1 MYNKGIIYGTR
12 GNTQMKMGLIGY
24 GSVGKLLIKLIYERK
39 LPITVKYI
47 LKSDGGILNKEG
59 LNLGEIIDENIKDNS
74 HWIDNLSFNDLI
86 DENIDYLVE
95 LTSTNIKTG
104 EPALSF
110 IKSALSRGINVVT
123 GNKGPILLEYKNL
136 KAISEGNGAYLG
148 IGCTV
153 GGALPSISLGEY
165 GAAGAE
171 IKEIQGVLNGTTNY
185 ILNAMRCEN
194 KSYEES
200 LKHAQDIGIAEKNPY
215 LDVEGYDTAIKT
227 IILSNALMGSNLTL
241 KDAEIEGI
249 TSVSLEDIK
258 RVNERRKKIKL
269 IGQAIKE
276 NGKVKVRVSPMEV
289 DEDSPLFFIEG
300 KNKGVFYKTDILGD
314 ITVIGGASSPKNAAA
329 SVLRDIY
336 INEDWR

>member
-1 MYNKGIIYGTR
+1 
-12 GNTQMKMGLIGY
+12 MKVGLIGY
-24 GSVGKLLIKLIYERK
+24 GKVAKEFIKLVYERR
-39 LPITVKYI
+39 LPIDFKYV
-47 LKSDGGILNKEG
+47 LKSNGGVFNKDGLDIEKLINSDIKKNK
-59 LNLGEIIDENIKDNS
+59 N
-74 HWIDNLSFNDLI
+74 WIDKLSFEDVKNED
-86 DENIDYLVE
+86 IDYLIE
-95 LTSTNIKTG
+95 LTSTNIETG

-110 IKSALSRGINVVT
+110 IKTALSKGINVVT

>member
-136 KAISEGNGAYLG
+136 KSIAEKTGAYLG

-153 GGALPSISLGEY
+153 GGALPRCSRSKDRMY
-165 GAAGAE
+165 SRCF
-171 IKEIQGVLNGTTNY
+171 KWNY
-185 ILNAMRCEN
+185 
-194 KSYEES
+194 
-200 LKHAQDIGIAEKNPY
+200 
-215 LDVEGYDTAIKT
+215 
-227 IILSNALMGSNLTL
+227 
-241 KDAEIEGI
+241 
-249 TSVSLEDIK
+249 
-258 RVNERRKKIKL
+258 
-269 IGQAIKE
+269 
-276 NGKVKVRVSPMEV
+276 
-289 DEDSPLFFIEG
+289 
-300 KNKGVFYKTDILGD
+300 
-314 ITVIGGASSPKNAAA
+314 
-329 SVLRDIY
+329 
-336 INEDWR
+336 

>member
-1 MYNKGIIYGTR
+1 
-12 GNTQMKMGLIGY
+12 MKVGLIGY
-24 GSVGKLLIKLIYERK
+24 GAVGKEFIKLVYEK
-39 LPITVKYI
+39 NLPIDFKYI
-47 LKSDGGILNKEG
+47 LKSDGGIFNKDS
-59 LNLGEIIDENIKDNS
+59 LDLREIIDKDIKKNKNWINKLTFENIKNQD
-74 HWIDNLSFNDLI
+74 
-86 DENIDYLVE
+86 IDYLIE
-95 LTSTNIKTG
+95 LTSTNIETG

-110 IKSALSRGINVVT
+110 IKTALSKGINVVT

-136 KAISEGNGAYLG
+136 KAISESTGAYLG

-165 GAAGAE
+165 GAKGAE

-194 KSYEES
+194 KSYEEA
-200 LKHAQDIGIAEKNPY
+200 LKHAQHIGIAEKNPY

-227 IILSNALMGSNLTL
+227 IILSNALMGSDLTL

-249 TSVSLEDIK
+249 TNVSLEDIK
-258 RVNERRKKIKL
+258 RADEKGRKIKL
-269 IGQAIKE
+269 VGQAIE
-276 NGKVKVRVSPMEV
+276 ESGKIKVRVKPIEV

-314 ITVIGGASSPKNAAA
+314 VTVIGGASSPRNAAA
-329 SVLRDIY
+329 AVLRDIY